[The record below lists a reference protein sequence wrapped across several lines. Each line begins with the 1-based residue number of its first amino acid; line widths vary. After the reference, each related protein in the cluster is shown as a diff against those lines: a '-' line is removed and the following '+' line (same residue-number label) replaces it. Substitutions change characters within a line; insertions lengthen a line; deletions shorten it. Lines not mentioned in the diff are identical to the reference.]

1 MEFILRVELYDK
13 DSLPKNIINNIKNV
27 NKHLGQIM
35 QNIVQN
41 MHGWKYLH
49 RCEESI
55 STIDETKQIRRITNY
70 SGYKTHHIEFR
81 SHNMCIISIDDW
93 KMFGKLLEI
102 EINEIIRAHCDILL
116 ICDITSDSDY

>member
-1 MEFILRVELYDK
+1 MEFILRLELYDK

-27 NKHLGQIM
+27 NNHLRQIM

-55 STIDETKQIRRITNY
+55 STIDETKQIRRIMNY

-81 SHNMCIISIDDW
+81 LHNTCIVSIDDW
-93 KMFGKLLEI
+93 KMCGKLLEI
-102 EINEIIRAHCDILL
+102 EINEIIREHCGILL
-116 ICDITSDSDY
+116 ICDITSDSND